1 MSSMSPLVSSLL
13 AATNGPVVLVDNAA
27 ECPLSSIMS
36 VLPWDVVVTLELDT
50 SSIRLGGSGS
60 ESESDFGSQISSRVV
75 GFHVTVPGA
84 SCVPANAPVAVRIS
98 ASARGGGGC
107 LRRWGLAEAC
117 LFC

>member
-1 MSSMSPLVSSLL
+1 MSSMLPLVSSLL
-13 AATNGPVVLVDNAA
+13 AATNSPVVLVDNAA
-27 ECPLSSIMS
+27 ECPSSSIMS
-36 VLPWDVVVTLELDT
+36 VLPWNVVVPSELET

-98 ASARGGGGC
+98 ASARGGGRVPQMMGV
-107 LRRWGLAEAC
+107 G
-117 LFC
+117 